1 MNSFIWSVIPKT
13 EENFS
18 SERVNALLEKLCVYI
33 NIFFVIKYI
42 LQSYILFHIINPYI
56 NH

>member
-18 SERVNALLEKLCVYI
+18 SERVNTLLEKLFFYI

-42 LQSYILFHIINPYI
+42 LQFYILFHINNPYI

>member
-18 SERVNALLEKLCVYI
+18 SERVNTLLEKLFFYI

-42 LQSYILFHIINPYI
+42 LQFYILFHINNPYI
-56 NH
+56 NQ